1 MSSAPR
7 PRPRWRD
14 REGHWPRR
22 ALFLPWAF
30 ALGGVLLSLWH
41 GGRPSVWFDE
51 LATASAIDRSPGEL
65 WHLLTN
71 IDAVHGLY
79 YWCVRTFSLAFGM
92 DETALRAFSAL
103 GVGAATAACYVLA
116 RRLGGDVFALVA
128 GIIALILPRIT
139 WAGVEAR
146 SYSWVIA
153 SAALVLIAAHRAAS
167 AAGAPGAATSGATV
181 MRRAW
186 FGYGAALLLAT
197 VLFLYS
203 ATLALAVAV
212 VLASD
217 PRTRTRAVLRPAVI
231 ASVVAIVLAS
241 PVAILAATQRDQV
254 SWLRWPGWRI
264 FQNVMV
270 DQWFDHSLAF
280 AAAAWLVIAVAAVLW
295 WRRGVAGPA
304 RTAGAAPSDL
314 GPAVR
319 YGLAGALVPLAAILL
334 VSPVVPSYVGRYV
347 SFTVPGVVLVLA
359 AAVTTV
365 ARALPRPR
373 VAGAVVL
380 VALTVAAIPGYL
392 WQHSP
397 LSKPGGSDFSYAA
410 RYIRDNARPGD
421 CVFFQVQPSWAWPSL
436 RIAYDG
442 LPGMFDGLRDIGDDG
457 NRRTEGKL
465 WDKEKGVNQWASWAA
480 DNCTAAW
487 VLTDADRPE
496 TDFRQENGNLWW
508 TFRPFQFMGTDM
520 QVSLDDG
527 GLAVTHQEQFHIL
540 QVVHLVQPEAS
551 SGPIPPPLPPH
562 TRHSYW

>member
-1 MSSAPR
+1 M
-7 PRPRWRD
+7 
-14 REGHWPRR
+14 RR
-22 ALFLPWAF
+22 FLPWAF
-30 ALGGVLLSLWH
+30 ALAGVLLSLWH
-41 GGRPSVWFDE
+41 GGRPSAWFDE
-51 LATASAIDRSPGEL
+51 LATASAIDRSPGQL

-71 IDAVHGLY
+71 VDAVHGLY
-79 YWCVRTFSLAFGM
+79 YWCVRAFALVFGM

-116 RRLGGDVFALVA
+116 RRLGGDVLALVA
-128 GIIALILPRIT
+128 GTVALILPRIT
-139 WAGVEAR
+139 WSGVEAR

-153 SAALVLIAAHRAAS
+153 SAALVLIVAHRAISSHDAS
-167 AAGAPGAATSGATV
+167 GVAASDAPAA
-181 MRRAW
+181 RRAW
-186 FGYGAALLLAT
+186 FGYGAALFLAT
-197 VLFLYS
+197 VLFLYT

-212 VLASD
+212 VVASD
-217 PRTRTRAVLRPAVI
+217 PRTRTRAVLRPAAI
-231 ASVVAIVLAS
+231 ASAAAIVLAS

-264 FQNVMV
+264 FQNVLV
-270 DQWFDHSLAF
+270 DQWFDHSYAF
-280 AAAAWLVIAVAAVLW
+280 AAAAWLVVVVAAVLW

-347 SFTVPGVVLVLA
+347 SFTVPGVVLLLA
-359 AAVTTV
+359 AAVTTL

-380 VALTVAAIPGYL
+380 AALTVAAIPGYL

-436 RIAYDG
+436 RIVYDG
-442 LPGMFDGLRDIGDDG
+442 LPGMFDGLHDMGDDG
-457 NRRTEGKL
+457 NRRTEGRL

-496 TDFRQENGNLWW
+496 ADFRRENGNLWW

-527 GLAVTHQEQFHIL
+527 GLAVVHQEQFHIL

-551 SGPIPPPLPPH
+551 SGPVPPPLPPH

>member
-1 MSSAPR
+1 MARAPR
-7 PRPRWRD
+7 PWRT
-14 REGHWPRR
+14 RL
-22 ALFLPWAF
+22 APWGF
-30 ALGGVLLSLWH
+30 ALLGVLASLWH

-79 YWCVRTFSLAFGM
+79 YWGVRAFSLVFGL

-103 GVGAATAACYVLA
+103 GVGAAVAACYALA
-116 RRLGGDVFALVA
+116 RRLGGETFALVA
-128 GIIALILPRIT
+128 GVIALILPRLT
-139 WAGVEAR
+139 WSGVEAR

-153 SAALVLIAAHRAAS
+153 SAALVLIAAHRAVEATLRS
-167 AAGAPGAATSGATV
+167 EGAPSGTRTV
-181 MRRAW
+181 RRAW
-186 FGYGAALLLAT
+186 LGYGAALLLAT

-203 ATLALAVAV
+203 ATLVLAVLAV
-212 VLASD
+212 FAGD
-217 PRTRTRAVLRPAVI
+217 PRTRTRAVLRPALI
-231 ASVVAIVLAS
+231 ASASAAALAS

-264 FQNVMV
+264 FQNVLV
-270 DQWFDHSLAF
+270 DQWFDHSYAF
-280 AAAAWLVIAVAAVLW
+280 AIAAWLVIAAAGLLW
-295 WRRGVAGPA
+295 WRRGVA
-304 RTAGAAPSDL
+304 SDL
-314 GPAVR
+314 LPALR

-347 SFTVPGVVLVLA
+347 SFTVPGVVLALA

-373 VAGAVVL
+373 IIGAAL
-380 VALTVAAIPGYL
+380 LTALTVAAIPGYL

-436 RIAYDG
+436 RIAHDG
-442 LPGMFDGLRDIGDDG
+442 LPGMFDGLRDMGNDGD
-457 NRRTEGKL
+457 RRTEGKL

-480 DNCTAAW
+480 DECAAAW
-487 VLTDADRPE
+487 VLTDADRAE
-496 TDFRQENGNLWW
+496 DDFRQENGNLWW
-508 TFRPFQFMGTDM
+508 TFRPSRFMGSDM
-520 QVSLDDG
+520 QVSLDYG
-527 GLAVTHQEQFHIL
+527 GLAVVHQEQFHIL
-540 QVVHLVQPEAS
+540 QVVRLQQ
-551 SGPIPPPLPPH
+551 PPPAVGPDPQPLPH
-562 TRHSYW
+562 TVHTYW

>member
-1 MSSAPR
+1 MAPALR
-7 PRPRWRD
+7 PRRTLLVP
-14 REGHWPRR
+14 GVL
-22 ALFLPWAF
+22 ALL
-30 ALGGVLLSLWH
+30 GVLLSLWH

-51 LATASAIDRSPGEL
+51 LATGSAVDRSPGEL

-79 YWCVRTFSLAFGM
+79 YWGVRTFSLAFGV

-116 RRLGGDVFALVA
+116 RRLGGETFALVA
-128 GIIALILPRIT
+128 GVITLVLPRLT
-139 WAGVEAR
+139 WSGVEAR

-167 AAGAPGAATSGATV
+167 SAVAAGTASGRRGDPLT
-181 MRRAW
+181 RAW
-186 FGYGAALLLAT
+186 LAYGAALLLAT

-203 ATLALAVAV
+203 ATLVLAVAV
-212 VLASD
+212 VFLAD
-217 PRTRTRAVLRPAVI
+217 ERTRTRAVLRPAAI
-231 ASVVAIVLAS
+231 ASAAAVVLAS
-241 PVAILAATQRDQV
+241 PVVILAATQRDQV
-254 SWLRWPGWRI
+254 AWLRWPGWRI
-264 FQNVMV
+264 FQNVLV
-270 DQWFDHSLAF
+270 DQWFDHSTAF
-280 AAAAWLVIAVAAVLW
+280 AVAAWLVIAVAALLW
-295 WRRGVAGPA
+295 WRRGIGSARARDGGPA
-304 RTAGAAPSDL
+304 DAAPSGMSPTDL
-314 GPAVR
+314 ASVLR

-365 ARALPRPR
+365 ARLLPRPR
-373 VAGAVVL
+373 VAGAALLVVL
-380 VALTVAAIPGYL
+380 AVTAIPGYL

-436 RIAYDG
+436 RIAHDG
-442 LPGMFDGLRDIGDDG
+442 LPGMFDGLHDMGNDGD
-457 NRRTEGKL
+457 RREEGKL

-480 DNCTAAW
+480 DECTAAW
-487 VLTDADRPE
+487 VLTDADRAE
-496 TDFRQENGNLWW
+496 DDFRQENGNLWW

-520 QVSLDDG
+520 QVSLDYG
-527 GLAVTHQEQFHIL
+527 GLAVVHQEQFHIL
-540 QVVHLVQPEAS
+540 QVVHLVQPPPAE
-551 SGPIPPPLPPH
+551 GPDPQPLPR
-562 TRHSYW
+562 TRHTYW